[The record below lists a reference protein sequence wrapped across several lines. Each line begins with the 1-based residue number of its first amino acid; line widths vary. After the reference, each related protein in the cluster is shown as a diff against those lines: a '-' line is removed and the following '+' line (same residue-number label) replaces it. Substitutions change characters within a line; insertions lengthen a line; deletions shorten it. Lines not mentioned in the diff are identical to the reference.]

1 MKNLTLTRALTL
13 AILAGALGA
22 CATPIQKYEQPSTP
36 LATEQGAQQKMT
48 EVWNSLAVQKE
59 GHATVILSGPKS
71 LPAELKSRQ
80 LKMSLES
87 GATIKDVVAVLAE
100 LGHNVVLS
108 DEEVGDRKI
117 FMPRFNGKL
126 GNFLS
131 NVGKAADVWFT
142 YQNGT
147 IHVSAK
153 ERVTITLPQEK
164 ALAEKVSEGLQWLK
178 SPGDRGPSG
187 SFERDQTVSWTAGL
201 VSLHLSPAE
210 FKRARTFLERISANA
225 AMVTLQVAIVNVTMD
240 QGAKQGID
248 WDKLQLAVTAGNS
261 PSRLYEKTPVAA
273 SGNGITPSNS
283 GSTPVNNGGSQEK
296 GVPNLANYLEG
307 APGVLAAGALN
318 GALGGVAIGSRFVF
332 SGLFNY
338 LQTYGDTETKQN
350 VVLKTVAGS
359 EVKLESVTQIP
370 YVEEVGVTTT
380 GNGNNSSSALG
391 SARTAKANDGLT
403 LTMTPSYDASANTV
417 TVSMDLA
424 IEAVVAFNNLSA
436 GNQLGELTQPTT
448 AKRAFN
454 DTLRVRPGQTV
465 VVGGLTYDSVS
476 DNKSGPIALKN
487 SRWEGQVV
495 KVSRQS
501 MFIVVRPT
509 VATLGTIIE
518 GDALGWEPESDYEA
532 PAQDAPKARK
542 GGKE

>member
-22 CATPIQKYEQPSTP
+22 CATPIQKYERSGTP
-36 LATEQGAQQKMT
+36 LASEQGAQRQMT
-48 EVWNSLAVQKE
+48 DVWNSLAVQKE
-59 GHATVILSGPKS
+59 GHATVILSGPKG

-87 GATIKDVVAVLAE
+87 GAAIKDVVAVLAE

-108 DEEVGDRKI
+108 DEEVGNRKI
-117 FMPRFNGKL
+117 FMPKFNGKL

-147 IHVSAK
+147 IHVSSK
-153 ERVTITLPQEK
+153 ERVTLTLPQEES
-164 ALAEKVSEGLQWLK
+164 LAKKVTEGLNSLK
-178 SPGDRGPSG
+178 IEGA
-187 SFERDQTVSWTAGL
+187 TVSWTAGL
-201 VSLHLSPAE
+201 VSLDLSPSE
-210 FKRARTFLERISANA
+210 FRRTRVFLERISANA
-225 AMVTLQVAIVNVTMD
+225 SMVTLQVAIVNVTMNQD
-240 QGAKQGID
+240 SKQGID
-248 WDKLQLAVTAGNS
+248 WDKLQLAVSAGS
-261 PSRLYEKTPVAA
+261 PAGRLYETQPAAGTGTGTGTGSGTSTNTNTSNIGGAATPTAGTPDLTNFLTGA
-273 SGNGITPSNS
+273 SNAVVG
-283 GSTPVNNGGSQEK
+283 
-296 GVPNLANYLEG
+296 
-307 APGVLAAGALN
+307 GALN

-338 LQTYGDTETKQN
+338 LQTYGETETKQN

-370 YVEEVGVTTT
+370 YVEDIGVTTT
-380 GNGNNSSSALG
+380 GGNSNGGSSALG

-403 LTMTPSYDASANTV
+403 LSMTPSYDASANTV
-417 TVSMDLA
+417 TVTMDLA

-436 GNQLGELTQPTT
+436 GNQLGQLTQPTT

-476 DNKSGPIALKN
+476 DNKGGPIALKD
-487 SRWEGQVV
+487 SRWESQTV

-501 MFIVVRPT
+501 MFIVIRPT
-509 VATLGTIIE
+509 VATLGTIVE
-518 GDALGWEPESDYEA
+518 GDVPGWEPESDYEA